1 MVPSPN
7 TGFFPYHHGHVV
19 QAVTPCPACW
29 EKFTSTKRFL
39 VKTYLDCVLPT
50 PAAFTKDKT
59 KLHTDLEKQRPPKK
73 AANCFGFV
81 TWKQE
86 PSQLLQNTLLTLISQ
101 TGTDLFGLYERV
113 HTHTCR
119 CERELGSA
127 GLQAPAVT
135 PASIPSVCGNML
147 VMPRTSAGPIPWA
160 ANADK
165 TWISREEQIRAHIHQ
180 RRQLN
185 DLPFSRAA
193 SALIANHTQFVTIN
207 PTSHPINKI

>member
-29 EKFTSTKRFL
+29 EKLTSTKRFL

-50 PAAFTKDKT
+50 PAAFIKDKT

-119 CERELGSA
+119 CERG
-127 GLQAPAVT
+127 
-135 PASIPSVCGNML
+135 
-147 VMPRTSAGPIPWA
+147 
-160 ANADK
+160 
-165 TWISREEQIRAHIHQ
+165 TWICWAPGTSPNPSLHPIGVWEHAGHA
-180 RRQLN
+180 N
-185 DLPFSRAA
+185 DFSRAY
-193 SALIANHTQFVTIN
+193 
-207 PTSHPINKI
+207 PMGCKCR